1 MNDLNADFVRG
12 ELRKRMDERLLR
24 ALDVGLDDERQR
36 LDFAL
41 VRTGEEV
48 GEVRRMLF
56 GEFLIAVLAL
66 TEERDFTGLALV
78 VENDDL
84 VTRGRNAGKA

>member
-1 MNDLNADFVRG
+1 
-12 ELRKRMDERLLR
+12 
-24 ALDVGLDDERQR
+24 
-36 LDFAL
+36 
-41 VRTGEEV
+41 
-48 GEVRRMLF
+48 MLF